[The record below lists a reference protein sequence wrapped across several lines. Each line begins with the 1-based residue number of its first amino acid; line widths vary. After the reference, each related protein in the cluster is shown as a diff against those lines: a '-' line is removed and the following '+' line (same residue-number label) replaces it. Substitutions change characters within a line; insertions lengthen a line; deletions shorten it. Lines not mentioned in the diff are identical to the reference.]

1 MAKPIQYYKGK
12 EKKKKKQTDRKKKK
26 TSRHIL
32 HKWKPNSIKTF
43 TVLRKSMLPS
53 ASLCLIRE
61 LTSSVQ
67 FMSPQKVNV
76 SGKYLFQKEPGR
88 RWKEHLKGRGN
99 KGHPSL
105 LVEGI

>member
-1 MAKPIQYYKGK
+1 M
-12 EKKKKKQTDRKKKK
+12 DRKKKN
-26 TSRHIL
+26 TSRHNL

-43 TVLRKSMLPS
+43 MVLRKSMLPS

-76 SGKYLFQKEPGR
+76 SGQYLFQKEPGR
-88 RWKEHLKGRGN
+88 RCKEHLKGRGN